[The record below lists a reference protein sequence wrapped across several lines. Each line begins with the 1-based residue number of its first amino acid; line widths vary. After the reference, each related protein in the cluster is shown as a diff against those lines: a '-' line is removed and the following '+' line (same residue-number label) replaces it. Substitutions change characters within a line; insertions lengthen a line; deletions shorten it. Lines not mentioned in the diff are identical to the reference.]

1 MSRGNF
7 TNNRG
12 PKTLSG
18 RMNQLRGLRNVGI
31 KIATDKQ
38 YLDQMYSDGMD
49 YVSKRKKREAAK
61 LENEFNR
68 VVRDN
73 IITPKDFNKDYDA
86 PKEWM
91 SDYNAKK
98 AEHALSLREAQEINK
113 QVVKR
118 TTTTSPFSSGRRSTP
133 NYGTG
138 PQTWLPSIPR
148 PSSVFNDTDDD
159 WYSNYKKLQTKKSY
173 Y

>member
-1 MSRGNF
+1 MARGNF
-7 TNNRG
+7 TNHPG
-12 PKTLSG
+12 PRSLSG
-18 RMNQLRGLRNVGI
+18 RLNQLRGLRNVGI

-73 IITPKDFNKDYDA
+73 IIKPKDFNKNYEA
-86 PKEWM
+86 PKEWL
-91 SDYNAKK
+91 SDYEATK
-98 AEHALSLREAQEINK
+98 AEHGLSLREAQEINK
-113 QVVKR
+113 QSQRKEPSNPYSRKEPTVDYAR
-118 TTTTSPFSSGRRSTP
+118 
-133 NYGTG
+133 YGYMRG
-138 PQTWLPSIPR
+138 VWLPSKAK
-148 PSSVFNDTDDD
+148 SSEGSK
-159 WYSNYKKLQTKKSY
+159 WYSDYARLQKKKSY